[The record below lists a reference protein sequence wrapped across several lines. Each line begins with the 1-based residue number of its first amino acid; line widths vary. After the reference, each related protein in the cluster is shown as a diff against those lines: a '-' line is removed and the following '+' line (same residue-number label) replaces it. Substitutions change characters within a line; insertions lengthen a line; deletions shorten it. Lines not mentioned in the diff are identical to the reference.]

1 APDSSASWRGAE
13 SSHTNR
19 NSRDDRISRGSA
31 ISSRA
36 MVCRNCGTEI
46 ADKAI
51 ICYRCGTATTDPVR
65 KPAAVRPRTSPFA
78 SLVALVLLILLGLY
92 LGTAGQS
99 VLPPRRG
106 YGLGIG
112 DIIVFL
118 ILRIVR
124 RR

>member
-1 APDSSASWRGAE
+1 
-13 SSHTNR
+13 
-19 NSRDDRISRGSA
+19 
-31 ISSRA
+31 

-78 SLVALVLLILLGLY
+78 SLVALILLILLGLY

-99 VLPPRRG
+99 VLPPGRD

-112 DIIVFL
+112 LAIGAIIVFL
-118 ILRIVR
+118 IVRIVR